1 MAAHSHECDFR
12 EAFFERLIESERV
25 GRVGVAAP
33 STLEYF
39 LFVASDPG
47 DCFPRGAVA
56 FEVAGECGID
66 VALLHGPNQQRRNE
80 ATVLAHGVHH
90 FVGRSAQQNVFGDAV
105 HFVGFPVT
113 TEEVFVGFWLPG
125 PEPGARSGA
134 TGAAFV
140 AVTAIG
146 GAELV
151 FDMEWL
157 IAPHLMVVSDHVVGA
172 RNHASCAPGTQ
183 SGVDY
188 FLVQLLPLERPT
200 GSLGGSSFGHGH
212 DWHNRRACQR
222 GDYVARM
229 TSPLAVAQA
238 VAVPIG
244 KLGGDFMLQPTTLQF
259 GKDAGIRGGFAVYVG
274 GRGGPLG
281 DCDGDVVAS
290 AFGFF
295 APGLVTTLWNTAVA
309 AIPARQ
315 LGNLYAQR
323 CATWGRDRI
332 GAMEQA
338 KLARLAELA
347 GVVVDGANS
356 LGLSLFAAWRSVALP
371 DDAAGRAY
379 QQMHV
384 LRELRGSAHLVG
396 CVAAGLHPRDA
407 VLLHGGPNEAKLF
420 GWGDALTV
428 PVGLDEARV
437 RAEAITD
444 EICAGAF
451 ASLAASD
458 ADEFVALVAEA
469 HALAL

>member
-1 MAAHSHECDFR
+1 
-12 EAFFERLIESERV
+12 
-25 GRVGVAAP
+25 
-33 STLEYF
+33 
-39 LFVASDPG
+39 
-47 DCFPRGAVA
+47 
-56 FEVAGECGID
+56 
-66 VALLHGPNQQRRNE
+66 
-80 ATVLAHGVHH
+80 
-90 FVGRSAQQNVFGDAV
+90 
-105 HFVGFPVT
+105 
-113 TEEVFVGFWLPG
+113 
-125 PEPGARSGA
+125 
-134 TGAAFV
+134 
-140 AVTAIG
+140 
-146 GAELV
+146 
-151 FDMEWL
+151 
-157 IAPHLMVVSDHVVGA
+157 
-172 RNHASCAPGTQ
+172 
-183 SGVDY
+183 
-188 FLVQLLPLERPT
+188 
-200 GSLGGSSFGHGH
+200 
-212 DWHNRRACQR
+212 
-222 GDYVARM
+222 M
-229 TSPLAVAQA
+229 TSPLAVTQA

-295 APGLVTTLWNTAVA
+295 APGLVTTLWNAAVA

-323 CATWGRDRI
+323 CAAWGRDRI
-332 GAMEQA
+332 GAMDEA
-338 KLARLAELA
+338 KLARLAEFA

-420 GWGDALTV
+420 GWGDDLTV

-444 EICAGAF
+444 ESCAGAF